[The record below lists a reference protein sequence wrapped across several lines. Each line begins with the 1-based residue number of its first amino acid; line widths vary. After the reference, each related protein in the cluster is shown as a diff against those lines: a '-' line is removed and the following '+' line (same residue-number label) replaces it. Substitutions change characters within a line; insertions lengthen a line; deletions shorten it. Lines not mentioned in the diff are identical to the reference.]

1 MGFAFGFQGPE
12 QSTMTPADINPEDAD
27 AFDQGVLAGQDAAI
41 KGLPFAEPCVDLHSE
56 GPSAPHLSVE
66 GFEGGIALFELIEGF
81 FARAIA
87 GGVLMV
93 LTLSIA
99 LETFSDDP
107 DAALEQQAAAL
118 QAVLQRLGIEGS
130 MELFL
135 GGAADK
141 SILGCELMLT
151 PVFRTQEAATAS
163 ARGLG
168 RPEWLVA
175 SWRTDQSG
183 GIKIVDFSGN

>member
-1 MGFAFGFQGPE
+1 
-12 QSTMTPADINPEDAD
+12 
-27 AFDQGVLAGQDAAI
+27 
-41 KGLPFAEPCVDLHSE
+41 
-56 GPSAPHLSVE
+56 
-66 GFEGGIALFELIEGF
+66 
-81 FARAIA
+81 

-93 LTLSIA
+93 VTLSIA
-99 LETFSDDP
+99 LEILSDDP
-107 DAALEQQAAAL
+107 EVALEQQAAAL
-118 QAVLQRLGIEGS
+118 QALLQRLGIEGS

-135 GGAADK
+135 GVAVDK
-141 SILGCELMLT
+141 SILGCELMLR
-151 PVFRTQEAATAS
+151 PVFRTQEAATDS